1 MIRKYPAPHIHKE
14 MNVGLIYP
22 RVLIALLPCAAAA
35 VYYYGIRA
43 LLLLMTAMASYV
55 ISDYLFIQFVR
66 HETYVWDASGLV
78 SGAILALILPPTVP
92 ILYLVVGVFFASVV
106 VKQCFGGVGCNIFN
120 PALAGRAFLS
130 IAFPAIDSAYVQPI
144 VSRWSPGTLLY
155 GPIDMVSSATPWI
168 SQKERVFEL
177 LSGRYPGTVGTT
189 CAAAIIIGCIYL
201 AVHGILRPQAPLA
214 YLAVLC
220 AGYWVISGTQ
230 ASLFGMFYWIFTGG
244 ILFAAVF
251 VMGDYS
257 TTPTTNYGRILFGAG
272 AAVLT
277 LLIRNMGNPSY
288 AVGFS
293 VLAMNAA
300 VPILDLY
307 IRPKIYGM
315 PSWFSGKKNKYG
327 KITEREGEQV

>member
-14 MNVGLIYP
+14 MNIGLIYP

-43 LLLLMTAMASYV
+43 LLLIVTAMASYV
-55 ISDYLFIQFVR
+55 ISDYLFVQFVR
-66 HETYVWDASGLV
+66 QETYIWDASGLV

-92 ILYLVVGVFFASVV
+92 ILYLILGVFFASVV

-130 IAFPAIDSAYVQPI
+130 IAFPVIDTAYVQPI
-144 VSRWSPGTLLY
+144 ISRWSLSTLLY
-155 GPIDMVSSATPWI
+155 GPVDMVSSATPWV
-168 SQKERVFEL
+168 SKTEQVFEL
-177 LSGRYPGTVGTT
+177 LSGRYPGAVGTT
-189 CAAAIIIGCIYL
+189 CAVAIIIGCIYL
-201 AVHGILRPQAPLA
+201 AVQGTLRLHAPLT

-220 AGYWVISGTQ
+220 AGYWVTSGTH
-230 ASLFGMFYWIFTGG
+230 ASFFGMFYWIFTGG

-257 TTPTTNYGRILFGAG
+257 TTPTTNYGRIIFGAG

-277 LLIRNMGNPSY
+277 LLIRNFGNPSY

-300 VPILDLY
+300 SPILDLF
-307 IRPKIYGM
+307 IRPRIYGK
-315 PSWFSGKKNKYG
+315 PSWFSGKKNKLE
-327 KITEREGEQV
+327 KLTEKEGEQV